1 MIVEPAY
8 SMQVVD
14 RTDAVPPISQI
25 VLMRGT
31 TLIFGSSVD
40 DNNLGLW
47 FMSAVKLPKLVSIL
61 MHVDRIMLTSAE
73 GLYQVLSIGMRVCV
87 PALAYLSPPQ
97 RSECNRHRL
106 GTLGPAEVGVRTHQL
121 DPAAS

>member
-1 MIVEPAY
+1 LLYFRRNGTSAPPRLFFTSETKPRMIVEPAY

-25 VLMRGT
+25 ILVRGT

-61 MHVDRIMLTSAE
+61 VHVDRIMLTSAE

-87 PALAYLSPPQ
+87 PALAYLRPP
-97 RSECNRHRL
+97 
-106 GTLGPAEVGVRTHQL
+106 
-121 DPAAS
+121 